1 MAESNKNE
9 IVYIRP
15 KKAETEKEKT
25 IHSKWGSIL
34 KEKGPEIQKID
45 VEKFEETFCLYNVFS
60 QAECATLIDETEK
73 AGYGVTPYP
82 KLYRGNLRLM
92 TFDDSLANLI
102 FNRTKSFLPQTIT
115 NDKGTWQ
122 LQSMNDKLRLA
133 KYFPGDQFNS
143 HVDAS
148 FCRTSDCRSFFT
160 VNIYIN
166 DDFEGGSTRFY
177 ETDEFDGPTHCV
189 KPVTGM
195 ALIFR
200 QPPGQNHLHDGEQ
213 VKSGFKYLLRTD
225 AMYGRVDLE
234 NDSTSDADVD
244 LYAH

>member
-1 MAESNKNE
+1 MAESEKNE
-9 IVYIRP
+9 IIHVRP
-15 KKAETEKEKT
+15 KKAEMEKEKT
-25 IHSKWGSIL
+25 IHSKWGALL
-34 KEKGPEIQKID
+34 KEKGPEIKKVD

-60 QAECATLIDETEK
+60 KAECATLIEETEK
-73 AGYGVTPYP
+73 AGYGKTHYP
-82 KLYRGNLRLM
+82 KDYRGNLRLM
-92 TFDDSLANLI
+92 TYDDSLANVI
-102 FNRTKSFLPQTIT
+102 FNRTKSFFPQTIT
-115 NDKGTWQ
+115 NSKGTWK
-122 LQSMNDKLRLA
+122 LQAMNDKLRCA

-166 DDFEGGSTRFY
+166 DEFKGGSTRFY

-213 VKSGFKYLLRTD
+213 VKSGFKYLLRSD
-225 AMYGRVDLE
+225 AMYVRVDL
-234 NDSTSDADVD
+234 STPDADID